1 MKAYLLAAGKGT
13 RLKPYTDQHPKCLI
27 PIHGTP
33 LLAIWIE
40 LLARHGVTEILI
52 NTHHH
57 AHQVERFL
65 DSARAGTSVD
75 IRTVYEPQLLGSAGT
90 IGQNSRFVA
99 GDTDFIVAYADN
111 LTNLNLAKMVD
122 FHHKFRSM
130 GGILTMGLIQ
140 APDPRACGIVTL
152 DEGGRIIRF
161 IEKPQV
167 PESDLANGGIYIC
180 GRELLDYLESPD
192 DGAHQVL
199 DLGHHVL
206 PRLTGKMFGFPI
218 APYFLKDIGTP
229 EAYRQALEL
238 WPPPAVPGE
247 MDS

>member
-13 RLKPYTDQHPKCLI
+13 RLKPYTDRHPKCLI

-33 LLAIWIE
+33 LLAVWID
-40 LLARHGVTEILI
+40 LLARHGVTEVLI

-57 AHQVERFL
+57 ADQVEQFL
-65 DSARAGTSVD
+65 DSARRRAS
-75 IRTVYEPQLLGSAGT
+75 IEIHTVHEQRLLGSAGT
-90 IGQNSRFVA
+90 IRRNSRFVA
-99 GDTDFIVAYADN
+99 DDSDFIVAYADN

-122 FHHKFRSM
+122 FHHQFRSM

-161 IEKPQV
+161 VEKPQM

-180 GRELLDYLESPD
+180 GREIFDYLESPD
-192 DGAHQVL
+192 DGAREIL

-218 APYFLKDIGTP
+218 APYYLKDIGTP
-229 EAYRQALEL
+229 EAYRLALAH
-238 WPPPAVPGE
+238 WPPPEAPE
-247 MDS
+247 I

>member
-1 MKAYLLAAGKGT
+1 MKAYLLVAGKGT

-130 GGILTMGLIQ
+130 GGILTMGLIH
-140 APDPRACGIVTL
+140 APDPRACGIVTM
-152 DEGGRIIRF
+152 DAECRIIRF
-161 IEKPQV
+161 VEKPRE

-180 GRELLDYLESPD
+180 GSELFDYMENPRN
-192 DGAHQVL
+192 GAQELL

-206 PRLTGKMFGFPI
+206 PRLVGKMFGFPI
-218 APYFLKDIGTP
+218 APSFLQDIGTP
-229 EAYRQALEL
+229 ASYRQALAN
-238 WPPPAVPGE
+238 WPLAAEPEA
-247 MDS
+247 